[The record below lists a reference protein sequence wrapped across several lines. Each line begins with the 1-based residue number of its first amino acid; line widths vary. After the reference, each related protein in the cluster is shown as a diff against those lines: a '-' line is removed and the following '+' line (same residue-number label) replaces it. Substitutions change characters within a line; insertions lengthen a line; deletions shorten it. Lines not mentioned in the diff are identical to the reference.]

1 MQIRTIMNPI
11 QAVTPDEYATRA
23 RALLREEE
31 HVLAVT
37 AENRLLGII
46 TRQDVML
53 VTSTKSNLKAR
64 DIMSQP
70 LFTVEVNE
78 EVHAVG
84 RKMVASDV
92 YCTPVVESGAV
103 VGVVRMEDIIQA
115 VHRPSSRKVADFMT
129 REVIS
134 CDKTEEITRVW
145 DLMEFH
151 NFSGLPVTEEVT
163 TSHRKY
169 KKLAGFVTR
178 KDILGAG
185 DVRPGKD
192 GGRFTHPPP
201 IEKVMTRTPKYV
213 HLEDSVDECV
223 TLLTKYKIGQLPV
236 VKNGLELVG
245 IVDRED
251 ILKIYV

>member
-1 MQIRTIMNPI
+1 
-11 QAVTPDEYATRA
+11 
-23 RALLREEE
+23 
-31 HVLAVT
+31 
-37 AENRLLGII
+37 
-46 TRQDVML
+46 
-53 VTSTKSNLKAR
+53 
-64 DIMSQP
+64 
-70 LFTVEVNE
+70 
-78 EVHAVG
+78 
-84 RKMVASDV
+84 
-92 YCTPVVESGAV
+92 
-103 VGVVRMEDIIQA
+103 
-115 VHRPSSRKVADFMT
+115 MT
-129 REVIS
+129 REVVS

-192 GGRFTHPPP
+192 SGRFTHPPP

-223 TLLTKYKIGQLPV
+223 ALLTKHKIGQLPV